1 MIGSRA
7 RSIGDGRVRLREIT
21 LADASRLYAWR
32 MHPATR
38 SFFRST
44 AEVPFS
50 DHVAL
55 LESYF
60 RPDNRD
66 HWFVIEEDG
75 RPVGAIALY
84 GLSERGEAAEWGRFV
99 IEPSA
104 RGRGLG
110 GQALQL
116 LVGHARACGLRRLR
130 CEVLT
135 TNRAALGLYL
145 RLGFQPCGEEVHQ
158 GRPFTTLELDLA
170 KEP

>member
-1 MIGSRA
+1 MIASGA

-21 LADASRLYAWR
+21 PNDASRLYAWR
-32 MHPATR
+32 TDPATR
-38 SFFRST
+38 PFFRST
-44 AEVPFS
+44 AEVPYA
-50 DHVAL
+50 DHLAL

-66 HWFVIEEDG
+66 RWFVIEEDE

-84 GLSERGEAAEWGRFV
+84 RFSESGEAAEWGRFV

-110 GQALQL
+110 GQALGL
-116 LVGHARACGLRRLR
+116 LIDHARACGLLRLR

-145 RLGFQPCGEEVHQ
+145 RLGFQPRREEVHLE
-158 GRPFTTLELDLA
+158 RTFTILELDLA